1 MSHARIR
8 LGRAVA
14 GGDLTPG
21 PPRPN
26 GQSGLRRGI
35 ERGMIATIGV
45 CAPLLVLLAV
55 PGYVEDHRHAPV
67 ASIVAAWCL
76 AGGMIATV
84 LLSLTRRD
92 GGTRAWLWGSVACF
106 IALMLLEPFTLD
118 RPLPTGSTPWLLA
131 LAYTAVSCVALAE
144 FNPIRAGLVCAGIDI
159 ALTAVYASDLP
170 PGQSAIN
177 AAGLALAAGLFIVT
191 IRFRRLQAD
200 RLDDAEQYARAAYAK
215 QHRDVAVEMERVR
228 TDALLHDSVLATLS
242 SAAGQQTPESTV
254 AMARAALE
262 ILEDSEHH
270 LTSRPSRIRFDEAVA
285 AAEEQFAPLRREVE
299 IELAAI
305 GCVELPADVA
315 EALVTATLQAVNNS
329 ITHAGT
335 VAHRSVTATR
345 TTAGGVRI
353 TVADDGHGF
362 DVGSIGDERLGVRVS
377 IVERIENVGGTAR
390 VRSVPGKGST
400 VELDWSPVVTDT
412 SEHRQSFGMR
422 IKLIPRRQ
430 LYRFLGAFVV
440 VAIVTAVAQTVLV
453 SRAIGPVIA
462 AVLGL
467 ILLPVLIRG
476 ARTGVMRTRT
486 AWGIAAVALLLCCT
500 ATIGLDAGTV
510 NAVTIAWYTCG
521 ILAGCVMVWM
531 AGHRAPPLVAVL
543 ALATQ
548 LTLWAGPTGTIRLG
562 LAAEIVLIVS
572 GVMMHRTISSVTTA
586 ADLAAVRHREI
597 SVRQNEHD
605 AFDRERQHR
614 LRRVSTTAG
623 PMLRYIV
630 ACDGYLSDTA
640 RAECR
645 VLEQSLRDE
654 IRGRRL
660 LNDAMRTVVSMH
672 RRRGTQVQV
681 LDDGGLDTID
691 PVALSALLD
700 DAARRLERVTASRI
714 IIRTGRPDSDT
725 AITLVA
731 TTPTGTGSA
740 LGLNDDDD
748 DDDVEL
754 WETIPRPAATLVA

>member
-1 MSHARIR
+1 
-8 LGRAVA
+8 
-14 GGDLTPG
+14 
-21 PPRPN
+21 
-26 GQSGLRRGI
+26 
-35 ERGMIATIGV
+35 MIATIGV

-55 PGYVEDHRHAPV
+55 PGYHEDHRHAPV
-67 ASIVAAWCL
+67 MLVVAAWCL
-76 AGGMIATV
+76 AGAMVATI
-84 LLSLTRRD
+84 LFSLTRRD
-92 GGTRAWLWGSVACF
+92 GGTRAWLWGSIACF
-106 IALMLLEPFTLD
+106 IALILLEPFTLE
-118 RPLPTGSTPWLLA
+118 RPLAMGSTPWLLA
-131 LAYTAVSCVALAE
+131 LAYIAVSCAALAE
-144 FNPIRAGLVCAGIDI
+144 FNPIRAGVVCAGIDV
-159 ALTAVYASDLP
+159 ALTAVYARDLP
-170 PGQSAIN
+170 PSQSAVN

-200 RLDDAEQYARAAYAK
+200 RLDLAEQYARALYAK

-254 AMARAALE
+254 AMARTALG
-262 ILEDSEHH
+262 ILDDSERR
-270 LTSRPSRIRFDEAVA
+270 LTSRPSRIRFEEAVA
-285 AAEEQFAPLRREVE
+285 AAEEQFAPLRRQVD
-299 IELAAI
+299 IDLDAI
-305 GCVELPADVA
+305 GGVELPADVA
-315 EALVTATLQAVNNS
+315 EALVAATLQAVTNS
-329 ITHAGT
+329 ITHAGP
-335 VAHRSVTATR
+335 VAHRLVTATR
-345 TTAGGVRI
+345 TAAGGVRI

-362 DVGSIGDERLGVRVS
+362 AVESIGHERLGVRVS

-390 VRSVPGKGST
+390 VRSIPGKGST
-400 VELDWSPVVTDT
+400 VELDWSPVVIDPAGQ
-412 SEHRQSFGMR
+412 RQSFGTR
-422 IKLIPRRQ
+422 IKLVPRRH
-430 LYRFLGAFVV
+430 LYRFLGAFIV
-440 VAIVTAVAQTVLV
+440 VAIVTAVAGAALV

-467 ILLPVLIRG
+467 ILLPALIRG
-476 ARTGVMRTRT
+476 ARTGSMRTRT
-486 AWGIAAVALLLCCT
+486 AWSIAAVALLLCST
-500 ATIGLDAGTV
+500 ATIGLDADTV

-548 LTLWAGPTGTIRLG
+548 LTVWAGPTGIIRLG

-597 SVRQNEHD
+597 SVRQNERD

-630 ACDGYLSDTA
+630 ECDGYLSATE
-640 RAECR
+640 RAESR
-645 VLEQSLRDE
+645 VLEQALRDE

-660 LNDAMRTVVSMH
+660 LNDAMRSVVSMH

-691 PVALSALLD
+691 AATLDALLD
-700 DAARRLERVTASRI
+700 DVARRLEPVTASRI
-714 IIRTGRPDSDT
+714 IVRTGRPDSDT

-731 TTPTGTGSA
+731 TTPNGTAAA

-748 DDDVEL
+748 DDDHVEL
-754 WETIPRPAATLVA
+754 WETIPRPAVTLVA